1 MDWEAAGAWV
11 DALPDDAARRAAWDD
26 LERAWLAHLRS
37 ALGPDYR
44 LRDTD
49 DAMLL
54 STLDP
59 GLADATLA
67 FMAKT
72 LRRIVHVLEGIG
84 RPPHE
89 GKSILVLMDDADTY
103 YRYVA
108 RHYDTGGE
116 FAFSGGMYIDDGC
129 GHFLSVKSDVRSLEA
144 VIAHEMTHACV
155 GHLPIPAW
163 VNEGIAVSTEQRLV
177 APGPALFTPREMH
190 AKHRAFWDDA
200 RIQEFWSGASF
211 LRADDG
217 SMLSYDLARILVTEM
232 SADWPTFRTFVL
244 AADLADAGAAA
255 AAEFLGIDLG
265 AAACALVERAP
276 DAAWSPNPA
285 AWAQPPQPGASRES
299 PR

>member
-1 MDWEAAGAWV
+1 VLKLLRSLIPGATRAGAISTPASSSAPPSHVVSGAHTFPLASHLRIDDGFPRMDWEAAGAWV

-116 FAFSGGMYIDDGC
+116 SRFPAACTSMTDAVTSC
-129 GHFLSVKSDVRSLEA
+129 RSSPTSAASRRSLP
-144 VIAHEMTHACV
+144 M
-155 GHLPIPAW
+155 
-163 VNEGIAVSTEQRLV
+163 R
-177 APGPALFTPREMH
+177 
-190 AKHRAFWDDA
+190 
-200 RIQEFWSGASF
+200 
-211 LRADDG
+211 
-217 SMLSYDLARILVTEM
+217 
-232 SADWPTFRTFVL
+232 
-244 AADLADAGAAA
+244 
-255 AAEFLGIDLG
+255 
-265 AAACALVERAP
+265 
-276 DAAWSPNPA
+276 
-285 AWAQPPQPGASRES
+285 
-299 PR
+299 